1 MSGSAK
7 IGLLGVLLMIVF
19 VAVVWDRGNEEDVQR
34 QATEIIAI
42 PEPNVL
48 SSRAIGD
55 PISKAA
61 AAADSIGGETHPKE
75 ERIADPLPP
84 IVKVEPS
91 PPSSTPEPDR
101 ERLEKLAEA
110 LFSHRPVSAPPRS
123 VQPAAPAPAGAAV
136 RTVRDGESLWTIAK
150 EIYGDGER
158 WRSLYDA
165 NRVRISN
172 PDRLVAG
179 TRLVLPGAQR
189 TTRSRSTRSGFYVVR
204 DGDTLY
210 GIARSLLGKGVLW
223 EQLLEE
229 NRDRIDDPDRLV
241 PGTRLVIPSTWN
253 GANTKP

>member
-19 VAVVWDRGNEEDVQR
+19 VAVVWDRGNEDDLQR

-48 SSRAIGD
+48 SSRAIGE

-61 AAADSIGGETHPKE
+61 AVAGAIDGESHQVE
-75 ERIADPLPP
+75 ERISDPLPP
-84 IVKVEPS
+84 IVKEEPS
-91 PPSSTPEPDR
+91 PPSSPPEPDR

-110 LFSHRPVSAPPRS
+110 LFSQKPVSPPPRQ
-123 VQPAAPAPAGAAV
+123 VRPAAPAPVGAVV
-136 RTVRDGESLWTIAK
+136 RTVRDGESLWTIAR
-150 EIYGDGER
+150 EIYGDGDR
-158 WRSLYDA
+158 WRSIYDA

-189 TTRSRSTRSGFYVVR
+189 TTRPRSARSEFYVVR

-210 GIARSLLGKGVLW
+210 GIARSILGKGVLW
-223 EQLLEE
+223 EQLLAE
-229 NRDRIDDPDRLV
+229 NRDLIDDPDRLV
-241 PGTRLVIPSTWN
+241 AGTRLVIPSTWS
-253 GANTKP
+253 GANTQP